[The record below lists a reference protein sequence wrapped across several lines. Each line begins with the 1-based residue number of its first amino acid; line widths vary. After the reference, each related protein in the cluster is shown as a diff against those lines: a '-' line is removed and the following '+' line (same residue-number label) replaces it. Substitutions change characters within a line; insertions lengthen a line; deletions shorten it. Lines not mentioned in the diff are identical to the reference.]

1 MRSPPAAVRLP
12 GVTDQRQRSGLE
24 DLFEDIE
31 SARRDRPPRWR
42 RWVRRGVLLL
52 VGLLVL
58 ASLLSVPP
66 AIGAGSKLLEAR
78 ADLLTGR
85 EALVSGEVREA
96 ERAFGRARE
105 SFAGA
110 RDDMGNPAVRVISWL
125 PLLGRT
131 PDAVAAVAEAGELV
145 AGAGLE
151 LARSGEGL
159 PGQVAALAPRDGRIP
174 LAPMHRLAPALDRA
188 AGLLGRA
195 DAIMKESP
203 DRWIPGP
210 IGDPKYQFETEVA
223 EAHRIVGAAAG
234 LARAL
239 PAFLGEDG
247 TRRYL
252 VGAQNPAELRGTG
265 GLMGAVAI
273 MEARRGRIRL
283 GHFGPIQELTPSR
296 IQGLDPPNP
305 DYARIYDRWG
315 GPGLMHNINMTPDV
329 PSAAVAIERLYE
341 RVEGV
346 RLDGVVLAD
355 PHALASLMRITG
367 GARVPGLGVTLDAET
382 LVPFVSNKA
391 YALLRDS
398 DARKRLLGDVAGAV
412 LRRFL
417 AGSAASDPS
426 AMGRGLA
433 EAAGDGHLLLHST
446 DPSIQS
452 AFEHARI
459 AGSLVRPPGDYLNV
473 VVNNL
478 GANKVDYFVNRTVT
492 YDVQLRPGGEADA
505 TATVRFDNET
515 PTQGQPVY
523 VIGPHPGASEVGES
537 VVLTSVYC
545 AHGCQ
550 VRDFRRDGRPQPLSL
565 EEELGHP
572 LVRSVSGIAS
582 KETERLAHRWHLS
595 AAWEGATGYGSYQLT
610 FQGQPTIR
618 PTRLEVTIRA
628 PEGMEIT
635 RTDPEMEIEGGIARW
650 QGKTGDLAMYRVDFA
665 SPLPSRLW
673 GAVWDFL
680 DQPLLG
686 GGPVAYR

>member
-1 MRSPPAAVRLP
+1 
-12 GVTDQRQRSGLE
+12 VTDQRQRSGLH
-24 DLFEDIE
+24 DLFEDIDA
-31 SARRDRPPRWR
+31 ARQERPRWR
-42 RWVRRGVLLL
+42 RWLRRGLL
-52 VGLLVL
+52 VLFGLLVL
-58 ASLLSVPP
+58 AGFLSIPP
-66 AIGAGSKLLEAR
+66 AIGAASKLLDAR

-85 EALVSGEVREA
+85 EALVSGEVEEA

-105 SFAGA
+105 SFSGA
-110 RDDMGNPAVRVISWL
+110 RGDMGNPAIRVMSWL

-131 PDAVAAVAEAGELV
+131 PDTVTAVAETGELV
-145 AGAGLE
+145 ARAGLE
-151 LARSGEGL
+151 LVRSGGAL
-159 PGQVAALAPRDGRIP
+159 PGQVASLAPRDGRIP
-174 LAPMHRLAPALDRA
+174 LPPMRRLAPVLNRA
-188 AGLLGRA
+188 ARLLRRA
-195 DAIMKESP
+195 DGIMQGSP

-210 IGDPKYQFETEVA
+210 VADPRHEFEIEVA
-223 EAHRIVGAAAG
+223 EAYRIVRAAAG

-247 TRRYL
+247 TKRYL

-273 MEARRGRIRL
+273 MEARQGRIRL
-283 GHFGPIQELTPSR
+283 GHFGPINELTPSR
-296 IQGLDPPNP
+296 IQGVDPPNP
-305 DYARIYDRWG
+305 DYARIYDPWG
-315 GPGLMHNINMTPDV
+315 GAGLMHNINMTPDV

-355 PHALASLMRITG
+355 PYALASLMRITG
-367 GARVPGLGVTLDAET
+367 GARVPGLGVTLNAET
-382 LVPFVSNKA
+382 LVPYVSNKA
-391 YALLRDS
+391 FAVLRNA

-417 AGSAASDPS
+417 SGSATSDPS

-433 EAAGDGHLLLHST
+433 EAASDGHLLLHST

-452 AFEHARI
+452 AFEDARI

-492 YDVQLRPGGEADA
+492 YDVQLHPGGEADA
-505 TATVRFDNET
+505 TATVRFDNEA
-515 PTQGQPVY
+515 PTHGQPVY
-523 VIGPHPGASEVGES
+523 VIGPHPGASEVGEN

-545 AHGCQ
+545 ASGCE
-550 VRDFRRDGRPQPLSL
+550 VRDFRRDGRPQPLSV

-595 AAWEGATGYGSYQLT
+595 EAWKGATGYGSYHLT

-618 PTRLEVTIRA
+618 PTRLEVAIRA

-650 QGKTGDLAMYRVDFA
+650 RGKPGDLAMFRVDFA

-686 GGPVAYR
+686 VVQGRIGDVRATS